1 MPVNYVIDT
10 RNNVWC
16 APEDTM
22 IQKKIIIKGPKVHD
36 VGYRLFL
43 LDEAEARLIPFLSVK
58 NIRNKEQVVEVLACG
73 EEDRVERFIEFVKN
87 NFPDDAEVNS
97 VSVGD
102 YEGDIRTIE
111 SFSRSF
117 SISQLSK
124 IARTG
129 VAMLNLQSGMN
140 DVLSNMNNVQS
151 NMNNVQS
158 NMNNVQSDM
167 NGSIKNIDGSIT
179 NINDGINNINENLK
193 EFRKETG
200 ENFQLLHSDNLK
212 LQEIM
217 IKHDIETKELFG
229 VINREISGIKERL
242 VHLESTVA

>member
-1 MPVNYVIDT
+1 
-10 RNNVWC
+10 
-16 APEDTM
+16 M
-22 IQKKIIIKGPKVHD
+22 IKQKIIIKGPKVHD

-43 LDEAEARLIPFLSVK
+43 QDEAEARLIPFLSIK
-58 NIRNKEQVVEVLACG
+58 NIKNKTQVVVLAGG
-73 EEDRVERFIEFVKN
+73 EEDKVEGYIGFVEN
-87 NFPDDAEVNS
+87 NFPDDAEVDS
-97 VSVGD
+97 VSVED

-129 VAMLNLQSGMN
+129 VAMLNLQF
-140 DVLSNMNNVQS
+140 NMNE
-151 NMNNVQS
+151 
-158 NMNNVQSDM
+158 
-167 NGSIKNIDGSIT
+167 T
-179 NINDGINNINENLK
+179 LK
-193 EFRKETG
+193 EFRKETS

-242 VHLESTVA
+242 VHLESTVE

>member
-1 MPVNYVIDT
+1 
-10 RNNVWC
+10 
-16 APEDTM
+16 M
-22 IQKKIIIKGPKVHD
+22 IQKKIIIKGQKVHD

-43 LDEAEARLIPFLSVK
+43 LDDAEDRLIPFLSVK

-158 NMNNVQSDM
+158 DM

>member
-1 MPVNYVIDT
+1 
-10 RNNVWC
+10 
-16 APEDTM
+16 M
-22 IQKKIIIKGPKVHD
+22 IKKKIIIKGQKVHD

-43 LDEAEARLIPFLSVK
+43 LDEAESRLIPFLSVK
-58 NIRNKEQVVEVLACG
+58 NIRAVMQEVEVLAGG
-73 EEDRVERFIEFVKN
+73 EEDRVERFIEFVKT
-87 NFPDDAEVNS
+87 NFPDDAEMDS
-97 VSVGD
+97 VSVDD

-129 VAMLNLQSGMN
+129 IAMLKL
-140 DVLSNMNNVQS
+140 QS
-151 NMNNVQS
+151 NMNNVQNNMSNVQS
-158 NMNNVQSDM
+158 NMNDVQSSM
-167 NGSIKNIDGSIT
+167 
-179 NINDGINNINENLK
+179 NENLK

-217 IKHDIETKELFG
+217 VKHDIETKELFG

>member
-1 MPVNYVIDT
+1 
-10 RNNVWC
+10 
-16 APEDTM
+16 M
-22 IQKKIIIKGPKVHD
+22 IKQKIIIKGPKVHD

-43 LDEAEARLIPFLSVK
+43 LDEAEARLIPLLSVK
-58 NIRNKEQVVEVLACG
+58 NIKNEMQVVEVLAG
-73 EEDRVERFIEFVKN
+73 SEEDKVEGYIEFVKN

-97 VSVGD
+97 VSVED

-129 VAMLNLQSGMN
+129 VAMLNLQSNMN
-140 DVLSNMNNVQS
+140 ETLSDVKDTLSDVKDTQSNMNGTLSNMNE
-151 NMNNVQS
+151 
-158 NMNNVQSDM
+158 
-167 NGSIKNIDGSIT
+167 T
-179 NINDGINNINENLK
+179 LK

-217 IKHDIETKELFG
+217 VKHDTETKELFG

>member
-1 MPVNYVIDT
+1 
-10 RNNVWC
+10 
-16 APEDTM
+16 M
-22 IQKKIIIKGPKVHD
+22 IKKKIIIKGQKVHD

-58 NIRNKEQVVEVLACG
+58 NIRNKAQVVEVLACG
-73 EEDRVERFIEFVKN
+73 EEDRIERYIEFVKN
-87 NFPDDAEVNS
+87 NFPDDAEVDS
-97 VSVGD
+97 VSVED

-129 VAMLNLQSGMN
+129 VAMLNLQSDMN
-140 DVLSNMNNVQS
+140 DTLSNMNGVQS
-151 NMNNVQS
+151 SMNE
-158 NMNNVQSDM
+158 
-167 NGSIKNIDGSIT
+167 SIKEISGKQDIMIGKQDIMIGKQDIMIGKQDETIT
-179 NINDGINNINENLK
+179 VLK

-200 ENFQLLHSDNLK
+200 ENFQLLHSDNLE
-212 LQEIM
+212 LQKVM
-217 IKHDIETKELFG
+217 AKHDAETKELFG

>member
-1 MPVNYVIDT
+1 
-10 RNNVWC
+10 
-16 APEDTM
+16 M
-22 IQKKIIIKGPKVHD
+22 IKKKIIIKGQKVHD

-58 NIRNKEQVVEVLACG
+58 NIRNKGQVVEVLACG

-97 VSVGD
+97 VSVED

-129 VAMLNLQSGMN
+129 VAMLNLQSDMN
-140 DVLSNMNNVQS
+140 DTLSNMNGVQS
-151 NMNNVQS
+151 SMNE
-158 NMNNVQSDM
+158 
-167 NGSIKNIDGSIT
+167 SIKEISGKQDIMIGKQDDTIT
-179 NINDGINNINENLK
+179 VLK

-217 IKHDIETKELFG
+217 VKHDIETKELFG

-242 VHLESTVA
+242 VHLESAGA

>member
-1 MPVNYVIDT
+1 
-10 RNNVWC
+10 
-16 APEDTM
+16 M
-22 IQKKIIIKGPKVHD
+22 IKKKIIIKGQKVHD

-58 NIRNKEQVVEVLACG
+58 NIRNKAQVVEVLACG
-73 EEDRVERFIEFVKN
+73 EEDRVERFIEFVTN

-97 VSVGD
+97 VSVED

-129 VAMLNLQSGMN
+129 VAMLNLQSDMN
-140 DVLSNMNNVQS
+140 DTLSNMNGVQS
-151 NMNNVQS
+151 SMNE
-158 NMNNVQSDM
+158 
-167 NGSIKNIDGSIT
+167 SIKEISGKQDIMIGKQDIMIGKQDDTIT
-179 NINDGINNINENLK
+179 VLK

-217 IKHDIETKELFG
+217 VKHDIETKELFG
-229 VINREISGIKERL
+229 LINREISGIKERL
-242 VHLESTVA
+242 VHLESAGA

>member
-1 MPVNYVIDT
+1 
-10 RNNVWC
+10 
-16 APEDTM
+16 M
-22 IQKKIIIKGPKVHD
+22 IKKKIIIKGQKVHD

-43 LDEAEARLIPFLSVK
+43 LDEAEDQLIPFLSVK
-58 NIRNKEQVVEVLACG
+58 NIRNKAQVVEVLACG

-87 NFPDDAEVNS
+87 NFPDDAEVDS
-97 VSVGD
+97 VSVED

-129 VAMLNLQSGMN
+129 VAMLNLQSDMN
-140 DVLSNMNNVQS
+140 DTLSNMNGVQS
-151 NMNNVQS
+151 SMNE
-158 NMNNVQSDM
+158 
-167 NGSIKNIDGSIT
+167 SIKEISGKQDIMIGKQDDTIT
-179 NINDGINNINENLK
+179 VLK

-217 IKHDIETKELFG
+217 VKHDIETKELFG

-242 VHLESTVA
+242 VHLESAGA

>member
-1 MPVNYVIDT
+1 
-10 RNNVWC
+10 
-16 APEDTM
+16 M
-22 IQKKIIIKGPKVHD
+22 IKKKIIIKGPKVHD

-43 LDEAEARLIPFLSVK
+43 LDEAEDRLIPFFSVK
-58 NIRNKEQVVEVLACG
+58 NIRNKMQVVEVLVCG
-73 EEDRVERFIEFVKN
+73 EEDGVERFKEFVTN
-87 NFPDDAEVNS
+87 NHPDDAEVNS
-97 VSVGD
+97 VSVDD

-129 VAMLNLQSGMN
+129 VAMLNLQSNMN
-140 DVLSNMNNVQS
+140 DTLSNVKDTQS
-151 NMNNVQS
+151 NMNDTMSNVKDTMSSMNDTMS
-158 NMNNVQSDM
+158 NVKDTMSSMNDTMSSM
-167 NGSIKNIDGSIT
+167 
-179 NINDGINNINENLK
+179 NENLK

-242 VHLESTVA
+242 VHLESTGA

>member
-1 MPVNYVIDT
+1 
-10 RNNVWC
+10 
-16 APEDTM
+16 M
-22 IQKKIIIKGPKVHD
+22 IKKKIIIKGPKVHD

-43 LDEAEARLIPFLSVK
+43 LDEAEDRLRPFFSVK

-73 EEDRVERFIEFVKN
+73 EENRVDRFIEFVKN
-87 NFPDDAEVNS
+87 NYPDDAEVDS
-97 VSVGD
+97 VSVED

-129 VAMLNLQSGMN
+129 VAMLNLQSDMN
-140 DVLSNMNNVQS
+140 DTLSNMNGVQS
-151 NMNNVQS
+151 SMNE
-158 NMNNVQSDM
+158 
-167 NGSIKNIDGSIT
+167 SIKEISGKQDIMIGKQDIMIGKQDIMIGKQDETIT
-179 NINDGINNINENLK
+179 VLK

-217 IKHDIETKELFG
+217 VKHDIETKELFG

-242 VHLESTVA
+242 VRLESAGV

>member
-1 MPVNYVIDT
+1 
-10 RNNVWC
+10 
-16 APEDTM
+16 M
-22 IQKKIIIKGPKVHD
+22 IKKKIIIKGTKVHD

-58 NIRNKEQVVEVLACG
+58 NIRNKGQVVEVLACD

-97 VSVGD
+97 VSVED

-151 NMNNVQS
+151 
-158 NMNNVQSDM
+158 DM

-179 NINDGINNINENLK
+179 NINDGINNMNETLK

-242 VHLESTVA
+242 VHLESTVT

>member
-1 MPVNYVIDT
+1 
-10 RNNVWC
+10 
-16 APEDTM
+16 M
-22 IQKKIIIKGPKVHD
+22 IKKKIIIKGQKVHD

-58 NIRNKEQVVEVLACG
+58 NIRNKAQVVEVLAGG
-73 EEDRVERFIEFVKN
+73 EEDRVERFIEFVKT
-87 NFPDDAEVNS
+87 NFPDDAEMDS
-97 VSVGD
+97 VSVDD

-129 VAMLNLQSGMN
+129 IAMLKL
-140 DVLSNMNNVQS
+140 QS
-151 NMNNVQS
+151 NMNNVQNNMSNVQS
-158 NMNNVQSDM
+158 NMNDVQSSM
-167 NGSIKNIDGSIT
+167 
-179 NINDGINNINENLK
+179 NENLK

-217 IKHDIETKELFG
+217 VKHDIETKELFG
-229 VINREISGIKERL
+229 VINREIFGIKERL
-242 VHLESTVA
+242 VRLESTGA

>member
-1 MPVNYVIDT
+1 
-10 RNNVWC
+10 
-16 APEDTM
+16 M
-22 IQKKIIIKGPKVHD
+22 IKKKIIIKGPKVHD

-43 LDEAEARLIPFLSVK
+43 LDEAEDRLIPFFSVK
-58 NIRNKEQVVEVLACG
+58 NIRNKEQVVEVLAFG
-73 EEDRVERFIEFVKN
+73 EENRVERFIEFVKN

-97 VSVGD
+97 VSVEN

-124 IARTG
+124 IAGTG
-129 VAMLNLQSGMN
+129 VAMLNLQS
-140 DVLSNMNNVQS
+140 NMNHTLSDVKDTQS
-151 NMNNVQS
+151 NMNDTMS
-158 NMNNVQSDM
+158 NMNES
-167 NGSIKNIDGSIT
+167 
-179 NINDGINNINENLK
+179 LK

-217 IKHDIETKELFG
+217 VKHDTETKELFG

-242 VHLESTVA
+242 VHLESTVANL

>member
-1 MPVNYVIDT
+1 
-10 RNNVWC
+10 
-16 APEDTM
+16 M
-22 IQKKIIIKGPKVHD
+22 IKKKIIIKGQKVHD

-43 LDEAEARLIPFLSVK
+43 LDEAESRLIPFLSVK
-58 NIRNKEQVVEVLACG
+58 NIRAVMQEVEVLAGG
-73 EEDRVERFIEFVKN
+73 EEDRVERFIEFVKT
-87 NFPDDAEVNS
+87 NFPDDAEMDS
-97 VSVGD
+97 VSVDD

-129 VAMLNLQSGMN
+129 IAMLKL
-140 DVLSNMNNVQS
+140 QS
-151 NMNNVQS
+151 NMNNVQNNMSNVQS
-158 NMNNVQSDM
+158 NMNDVQSSM
-167 NGSIKNIDGSIT
+167 
-179 NINDGINNINENLK
+179 NENLK

-217 IKHDIETKELFG
+217 VKHDIETKELFG

-242 VHLESTVA
+242 VHLESAGA

>member
-1 MPVNYVIDT
+1 
-10 RNNVWC
+10 
-16 APEDTM
+16 M
-22 IQKKIIIKGPKVHD
+22 IKKKIIIKGQKVHD

-43 LDEAEARLIPFLSVK
+43 LDEAEARLIPFFSVK
-58 NIRNKEQVVEVLACG
+58 NIRNKAQVVEVLACG

-87 NFPDDAEVNS
+87 NFPDDAEVDS
-97 VSVGD
+97 VSVED

-129 VAMLNLQSGMN
+129 IAMLKL
-140 DVLSNMNNVQS
+140 QS
-151 NMNNVQS
+151 NMNNVQNNMSNVQS
-158 NMNNVQSDM
+158 NMNDVQSSM
-167 NGSIKNIDGSIT
+167 NET
-179 NINDGINNINENLK
+179 LK

-217 IKHDIETKELFG
+217 VKHDIETKELFG

-242 VHLESTVA
+242 VHLESTGA

>member
-1 MPVNYVIDT
+1 
-10 RNNVWC
+10 
-16 APEDTM
+16 M
-22 IQKKIIIKGPKVHD
+22 IKKKIIIKGPKVHD

-43 LDEAEARLIPFLSVK
+43 LDEAEERLIPFFSVK
-58 NIRNKEQVVEVLACG
+58 NIRNKEQAVEVLASG
-73 EEDRVERFIEFVKN
+73 EENRVERFIDFVKN

-97 VSVGD
+97 VSAED

-129 VAMLNLQSGMN
+129 VAMLNLQSNMN
-140 DVLSNMNNVQS
+140 DTLSDVKGTLSDVKGTQS
-151 NMNNVQS
+151 NMNDTMS
-158 NMNNVQSDM
+158 NM
-167 NGSIKNIDGSIT
+167 
-179 NINDGINNINENLK
+179 NENLK

-217 IKHDIETKELFG
+217 VKHDTETKELFG

>member
-1 MPVNYVIDT
+1 
-10 RNNVWC
+10 
-16 APEDTM
+16 M
-22 IQKKIIIKGPKVHD
+22 IKKKIIIKGQKVHD

-43 LDEAEARLIPFLSVK
+43 LDEAESRLIPFLSVK
-58 NIRNKEQVVEVLACG
+58 NIRAVMQEVEVLAGG
-73 EEDRVERFIEFVKN
+73 EEDRVERFIEFVKT
-87 NFPDDAEVNS
+87 NFPDDAEMDS
-97 VSVGD
+97 VSVDD

-129 VAMLNLQSGMN
+129 IAMLKL
-140 DVLSNMNNVQS
+140 QS
-151 NMNNVQS
+151 NMNNVQNNMSNVQS
-158 NMNNVQSDM
+158 NMNDVQSSM
-167 NGSIKNIDGSIT
+167 
-179 NINDGINNINENLK
+179 NENLK

-242 VHLESTVA
+242 VHLESAGA

>member
-1 MPVNYVIDT
+1 
-10 RNNVWC
+10 
-16 APEDTM
+16 M
-22 IQKKIIIKGPKVHD
+22 IKKKIIIKGQKVHD

-58 NIRNKEQVVEVLACG
+58 NIRNKAQVVEVLACG
-73 EEDRVERFIEFVKN
+73 EEDRIERYIEFVKN
-87 NFPDDAEVNS
+87 NFPDDAEVDS
-97 VSVGD
+97 VSVED

-129 VAMLNLQSGMN
+129 VAMLNLQSDMN
-140 DVLSNMNNVQS
+140 DTLSNMNGVQS
-151 NMNNVQS
+151 SMNE
-158 NMNNVQSDM
+158 
-167 NGSIKNIDGSIT
+167 SIKEISGKQDIMIGKQDDTIT
-179 NINDGINNINENLK
+179 VLK

-217 IKHDIETKELFG
+217 VKHDIETKELFG

-242 VHLESTVA
+242 VHLESAGA

>member
-1 MPVNYVIDT
+1 
-10 RNNVWC
+10 
-16 APEDTM
+16 M
-22 IQKKIIIKGPKVHD
+22 IKKKIIINGPKVHD

-43 LDEAEARLIPFLSVK
+43 LDEAEDRLIPFFSVK
-58 NIRNKEQVVEVLACG
+58 NIRNKEQVVEVLAFG
-73 EEDRVERFIEFVKN
+73 EENRVERFIEFVKN

-97 VSVGD
+97 VSVED

-117 SISQLSK
+117 SISHLSK

-129 VAMLNLQSGMN
+129 VAMLNLQS
-140 DVLSNMNNVQS
+140 NMNHTLSDVKDTQS
-151 NMNNVQS
+151 NMNDTMS
-158 NMNNVQSDM
+158 NMNES
-167 NGSIKNIDGSIT
+167 
-179 NINDGINNINENLK
+179 LK

-217 IKHDIETKELFG
+217 VKHDTETKELFG

>member
-1 MPVNYVIDT
+1 
-10 RNNVWC
+10 
-16 APEDTM
+16 M
-22 IQKKIIIKGPKVHD
+22 IKKKIIIKGPEVHD

-43 LDEAEARLIPFLSVK
+43 LDEAEDRLIPFFSVK
-58 NIRNKEQVVEVLACG
+58 NIRNKGQVVEVLVCG
-73 EEDRVERFIEFVKN
+73 EEDRVERFIEFVTN
-87 NFPDDAEVNS
+87 NYPDDAEVNS
-97 VSVGD
+97 VSVED

-129 VAMLNLQSGMN
+129 IAMLNLQS
-140 DVLSNMNNVQS
+140 NMNVVQS
-151 NMNNVQS
+151 SMNES
-158 NMNNVQSDM
+158 
-167 NGSIKNIDGSIT
+167 
-179 NINDGINNINENLK
+179 LK

-217 IKHDIETKELFG
+217 VKHDIETKELFG

-242 VHLESTVA
+242 VHLESAGA

>member
-1 MPVNYVIDT
+1 
-10 RNNVWC
+10 
-16 APEDTM
+16 M
-22 IQKKIIIKGPKVHD
+22 IKKKIIIKGQKVHD

-58 NIRNKEQVVEVLACG
+58 NIRNKAQVVEVLACG
-73 EEDRVERFIEFVKN
+73 EEDRIERYIEFVKN
-87 NFPDDAEVNS
+87 NFPDDAEVDS
-97 VSVGD
+97 VSVED

-129 VAMLNLQSGMN
+129 VAMLNLQSDMN
-140 DVLSNMNNVQS
+140 DTLSNMNGVQS
-151 NMNNVQS
+151 SMNE
-158 NMNNVQSDM
+158 
-167 NGSIKNIDGSIT
+167 SIKEISGKQDIMIGKQDIMIGKQDIMIGKQDETIT
-179 NINDGINNINENLK
+179 VLK

-217 IKHDIETKELFG
+217 VKHDIETKELFG

>member
-1 MPVNYVIDT
+1 
-10 RNNVWC
+10 
-16 APEDTM
+16 M
-22 IQKKIIIKGPKVHD
+22 IKQKIIIKGTKVHD

-43 LDEAEARLIPFLSVK
+43 LDEAEDRLIPFFSVK
-58 NIRNKEQVVEVLACG
+58 NIRNKEQVVEVLVCS
-73 EEDRVERFIEFVKN
+73 EEERVERFIEFVKN

-97 VSVGD
+97 VSVED

-129 VAMLNLQSGMN
+129 VSMLNLQSNMN
-140 DVLSNMNNVQS
+140 DTLSDVKDTQSNMNGTLSNMNE
-151 NMNNVQS
+151 
-158 NMNNVQSDM
+158 
-167 NGSIKNIDGSIT
+167 T
-179 NINDGINNINENLK
+179 LK

-200 ENFQLLHSDNLK
+200 ENFKLLHSDNLK

-217 IKHDIETKELFG
+217 IKHDTETKELFG